1 MRLTRKQAIG
11 VAAVI
16 ALVVAVLVYVV
27 LNRQARTPPVT
38 QPAMVAVVVMKNA
51 VPAHEE
57 VKGGDVEI
65 KQVPREQA
73 PPDALR
79 LPAEAVGS
87 IARTELAAGSILKRS
102 EVTSRSAMSGL
113 TYVIPLG
120 MRAVTVALDPIS
132 GVGGFVFAGD
142 RVDVLATFNAGREPT
157 LTKTIVQ
164 DVEVLAMNEQ
174 TVRPVVREPETTN
187 EGGEKSE
194 KAPATQQV
202 RSATLAV
209 TPHDAQIIVLSSTK
223 GTVHLVLRRRAD
235 REQVE
240 LPPSHE
246 YALMGGIK
254 LEPMELEEKAP
265 ERAEQPPWP
274 AAWGPPPGAV
284 EEEKPPAEAPEK
296 EGPPPAVAEVIKGG
310 EREVVV
316 LGQ

>member
-1 MRLTRKQAIG
+1 
-11 VAAVI
+11 VAAAI

-27 LNRQARTPPVT
+27 LNRQARKPPVT
-38 QPAMVAVVVMKNA
+38 QPAMVAVVVMKSS

-57 VKGGDVEI
+57 INQAEVEL
-65 KQVPREQA
+65 KQFPREQV
-73 PPDALR
+73 PSDALR

-87 IARTELAAGSILKRS
+87 IARTELSAGSILKRS
-102 EVTSRSAMSGL
+102 DVSPRSAMRGL
-113 TYVIPLG
+113 TFVIPEG

-132 GVGGFVFAGD
+132 GVGGFVFPGD

-174 TVRPVVREPETTN
+174 TVRPVVKEPEATN
-187 EGGEKSE
+187 EGSEGAE

-209 TPHDAQIIVLSSTK
+209 TPHQVQLVVLSATK
-223 GTVHLVLRRRAD
+223 GTIHLALRRRAD

-254 LEPMELEEKAP
+254 LEPMELEEKEP

-274 AAWGPPPGAV
+274 TAWGPAPGAA
-284 EEEKPPAEAPEK
+284 EEKPPTEEASAK
-296 EGPPPAVAEVIKGG
+296 EGPPPATAEVIKGG

>member
-1 MRLTRKQAIG
+1 MRLTRRQAIG
-11 VAAVI
+11 VAAAI

-27 LNRQARTPPVT
+27 LNRQARKPPVT
-38 QPAMVAVVVMKNA
+38 EPAMVGVVVMKSS

-57 VKGGDVEI
+57 INQAEI
-65 KQVPREQA
+65 ELKQFPREQV
-73 PPDALR
+73 PSDALR

-102 EVTSRSAMSGL
+102 DVSPRSAMRGL
-113 TYVIPLG
+113 TFVIPEG

-132 GVGGFVFAGD
+132 GVGGFVFPGD
-142 RVDVLATFNAGREPT
+142 RVDILATFNAGREPT

-164 DVEVLAMNEQ
+164 DVEILAMNEQ
-174 TVRPVVREPETTN
+174 TVRPVVKEPEATN
-187 EGGEKSE
+187 EGGEKAE

-209 TPHDAQIIVLSSTK
+209 TPHQAQLVVLSSTK
-223 GTVHLVLRRRAD
+223 GTIHLVLRRRAD

-254 LEPMELEEKAP
+254 LEPMQLEEKEP
-265 ERAEQPPWP
+265 EREEQPPWP
-274 AAWGPPPGAV
+274 AAWGPAPGAV
-284 EEEKPPAEAPEK
+284 EEKPPEEAPAE
-296 EGPPPAVAEVIKGG
+296 EGPPPATAEVIKGG

>member
-1 MRLTRKQAIG
+1 VRLTRKQAIG
-11 VAAVI
+11 VAAAI

-27 LNRQARTPPVT
+27 LNRQAHKPAVT
-38 QPAMVAVVVMKNA
+38 QPAMVAVVVMKNV

-87 IARTELAAGSILKRS
+87 IARTELAAGSVLKRS
-102 EVTSRSAMSGL
+102 DVTSRSAMSGL
-113 TYVIPLG
+113 TYVIPPG

-142 RVDVLATFNAGREPT
+142 RVDLLATFNAGREPT

-174 TVRPVVREPETTN
+174 TVRPVVREPEATN
-187 EGGEKSE
+187 EGGEKAE

-209 TPHDAQIIVLSSTK
+209 TPHDAQVIVLSSTK
-223 GTVHLVLRRRAD
+223 GTIHLVLRRRAD

-254 LEPMELEEKAP
+254 LEPMQLEEKEA

-274 AAWGPPPGAV
+274 TAWGPPPGAV
-284 EEEKPPAEAPEK
+284 EGERAPEEAPE
-296 EGPPPAVAEVIKGG
+296 EGPPPVTAEIIKGG